1 METSLEQKSQTVE
14 EYGSLPN
21 DGRLTELVRGK
32 VVEIKRPFTSHG
44 YFTNRIATLLG
55 QFVDEHEFGRV
66 VCGGAGTVTQRKPD
80 TVRGLDVAY
89 YSFER
94 IPRGP
99 LPKGYWPAGPE
110 LVVEIR
116 SEDDRWKDILQKVG
130 EYLGAN
136 VLTVAVVDPESQHVH
151 LYSADR
157 ETVILKTDDQLTFP
171 DLLPGYEMIVGK
183 LFE

>member
-1 METSLEQKSQTVE
+1 MATILEQKLLTAE
-14 EYGSLPN
+14 EYGHLPD
-21 DGRLTELVRGK
+21 DGRLTELVRGN
-32 VVEIKRPFTSHG
+32 VVELNRPFTSHG
-44 YFTNRIATLLG
+44 YFMNRVGYLLT
-55 QFVDEHEFGRV
+55 QFVEQRGLGRIV
-66 VCGGAGTVTQRKPD
+66 VGEPGVLTLRDPD
-80 TVRGLDVAY
+80 TVRGPDVAY

-99 LPKGYWPAGPE
+99 LPKGYWPASPE

-130 EYLGAN
+130 EHLGAN

-151 LYSADR
+151 LYSADK
-157 ETVILKTDDQLTFP
+157 ETVILNSGDKLAIP
-171 DLLPGYEMIVGK
+171 DLLPGFEVVVGR